1 MTAQMQ
7 MRAHPG
13 TDAEKIVDALRAE
26 PGFISNGG
34 DNSRLAGNIG
44 GSISCAAK
52 GNQ

>member
-26 PGFISNGG
+26 PGFISEGG
-34 DNSRLAGNIG
+34 AILDWPATSDAPYRGQWDE
-44 GSISCAAK
+44 K
-52 GNQ
+52 